1 MATMYYENDA
11 DMSLIQDSTI
21 GIIGYGSQGHAHA
34 DMSELEGLR
43 SERDGRPL

>member
-21 GIIGYGSQGHAHA
+21 GVIGYGSQGHAPRA
-34 DMSELEGLR
+34 EPEGLR
-43 SERDGRPL
+43 S

>member
-21 GIIGYGSQGHAHA
+21 GIIGYGSQGPRTR
-34 DMSELEGLR
+34 SELEGLR